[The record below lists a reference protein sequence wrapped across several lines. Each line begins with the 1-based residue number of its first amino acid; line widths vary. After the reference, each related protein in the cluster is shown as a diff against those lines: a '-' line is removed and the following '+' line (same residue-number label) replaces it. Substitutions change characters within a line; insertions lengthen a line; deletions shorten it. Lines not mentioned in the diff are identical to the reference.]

1 MRVAVVGSR
10 TIKAFDFALVGAVA
24 GDTIIT
30 GGAVGV
36 DSFAEAEARARGL
49 AVEVIKPDYKTY
61 GRAAT
66 HVRNRAI
73 VDKCDRLVAFWDGQ
87 SKGTKGTV
95 DYARRKGKP
104 IAIHER
110 K

>member
-1 MRVAVVGSR
+1 MKIAVVGSR
-10 TIKAFDFALVGAVA
+10 TIKTFDFALVGAVA

-36 DSFAEAEARARGL
+36 DSFAEAEARARGI

-73 VDKCDRLVAFWDGQ
+73 VERCDRLVAFWDGQ
-87 SKGTKGTV
+87 SRGTMGTV
-95 DYARRKGKP
+95 EYARRKGKP
-104 IAIHER
+104 IDLHE
-110 K
+110 